1 MGQSDKAFATG
12 TRSLSKPVTMAG
24 LGSILLLLTLAVAA
38 NYAVLEVKSGL
49 RAYVTGESY
58 WSKGRQ
64 QATYHLDRY
73 AETGDGSHLRQAR
86 EGLSIPLGD
95 LQARKAL
102 ESSPPDLE
110 RARQGFLEGKNHPDD
125 LNRLIWLFRFFSDT
139 SHIRDAVEIWRETD
153 PYLDRLE
160 QLGGILATEPL
171 SPERVTSLRNEINTI
186 NAELQELEMAFS
198 LALGK
203 ADRWASRLLLVLVSL
218 ALVMTGIIAMRLFLR
233 LARRMADSERE
244 LRATLKH
251 AGVGMGR
258 ISRNGYIRS
267 VNSRL
272 CQTLGQP
279 ADKLIGSPLAT
290 IMSIRHDP
298 QSGTG
303 NLASI
308 RQQLETGCPEL
319 ILDRPWTHSDGRELW
334 LRYTFSAV
342 EQQGSHPSDYI
353 LVLEDLS
360 EEQNRVEALTYEA
373 THDALTGLINRREFK
388 RRLGQLLE
396 TARSEHALHA
406 VCFVDLDYFKDVND
420 TCGHAAGDEC
430 LIQLCDILRTQLRGG
445 DVLARLGGDEFALIL
460 YYCPLDIAQ
469 GIAEQ
474 LRRKVSGFTFHWRD
488 QTFHLSA
495 SIGLARLTGAHT
507 DPERVLDAADHACYE
522 AKREGRNSVFV
533 MGLDDDTGESLND
546 TGFGSGIR

>member
-1 MGQSDKAFATG
+1 MRQSERGFATG
-12 TRSLSKPVTMAG
+12 TRSLSGPVTIAG

-64 QATYHLDRY
+64 QATHHLDRY
-73 AETGDGSHLRQAR
+73 AETGESAHLRQAR
-86 EGLSIPLGD
+86 EGLAIPLGD
-95 LQARKAL
+95 RQARRAL
-102 ESSPPDLE
+102 ERTPPDLDL
-110 RARQGFLEGKNHPDD
+110 ARQGFLAGQNHPDD
-125 LNRLIWLFRFFSDT
+125 INRLIWLFRLFSDT
-139 SHIRDAVEIWRETD
+139 GHIADAVEIWRETD
-153 PYLDRLE
+153 PYVDRLQE
-160 QLGGILATEPL
+160 IGSILATEPL
-171 SPERVTSLRNEINTI
+171 SPERVSSIRNEINALD
-186 NAELQELEMAFS
+186 AELRELESAFS
-198 LALGK
+198 MALGE
-203 ADRWASRLLLVLVSL
+203 ADRWASRILLVAIPL
-218 ALVMTGIIAMRLFLR
+218 ALIATGIIAMRLFLR
-233 LARRMADSERE
+233 LARRMAHSERE

-267 VNSRL
+267 ANNRL
-272 CQTLGQP
+272 CETLGQP
-279 ADKLIGSPLAT
+279 VDRVVGSPLAT

-303 NLASI
+303 NLSSI
-308 RQQLETGCPEL
+308 RQQLEDGCPEL
-319 ILDRPWTHSDGRELW
+319 ILDRPWTHPDGRELW

-342 EQQGSHPSDYI
+342 EQERDQPSDYI
-353 LVLEDLS
+353 LVVEDLS
-360 EEQNRVEALTYEA
+360 EEQNRVQALSYEA

-406 VCFVDLDYFKDVND
+406 ICFVDLDYFKDIND

-460 YYCPLDIAQ
+460 YYCPMDVAQ

-474 LRRKVSGFTFHWRD
+474 LRRKVAAFIFHWHD
-488 QTFHLSA
+488 QTFRLSA

-507 DPERVLDAADHACYE
+507 DPERVLDAADHACYQ
-522 AKREGRNSVFV
+522 AKSDGRNSVFV
-533 MGLDDDTGESLND
+533 MGIDEDTGESLND
-546 TGFGSGIR
+546 TGSGLQ